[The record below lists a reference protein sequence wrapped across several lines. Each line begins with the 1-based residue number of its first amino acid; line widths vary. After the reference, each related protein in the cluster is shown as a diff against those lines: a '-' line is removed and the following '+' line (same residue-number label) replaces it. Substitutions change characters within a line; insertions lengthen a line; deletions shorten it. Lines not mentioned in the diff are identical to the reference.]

1 MEAVVGRV
9 EAVGDG
15 VESVVG
21 SSVVVAVVAEW
32 VDFDV
37 AVCGLLS
44 VVFCIGLSWLLSS
57 SSVSSTSVGP
67 LLVVVS

>member
-37 AVCGLLS
+37 VVCGLLS
-44 VVFCIGLSWLLSS
+44 VVFCIGGS
-57 SSVSSTSVGP
+57 
-67 LLVVVS
+67 